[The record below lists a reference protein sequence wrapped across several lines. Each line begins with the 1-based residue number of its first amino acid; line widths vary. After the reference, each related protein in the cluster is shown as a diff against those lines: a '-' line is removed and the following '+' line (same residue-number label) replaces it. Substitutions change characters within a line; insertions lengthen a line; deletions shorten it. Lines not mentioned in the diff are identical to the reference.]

1 MASRKN
7 PNPKSK
13 LKSKPKPKAPAP
25 KAAPPAAQSK
35 THGKSAQ
42 RALDA
47 YGTGF
52 NDKLQPTEPLDLRR
66 VHTVSD
72 LVDAYARCA
81 IGARAVGEGAEIL
94 QAMAEDKDCFV
105 VCTVSGAMTV
115 AKMGLVL
122 CEMIDHGLV
131 DAVIS
136 TGALMAHGFVEAAG
150 KLHFKYDPTMSD
162 DELFERGYNR
172 VFDSIELERNLD
184 DVERIFRT
192 VIQSNEKMDTWCS
205 HKITR
210 ALGEHLSKHDLGR
223 GILRSAYEH
232 DVPVYVPA
240 FSDSEL
246 GLDFAIHSHRRRK
259 RNLPP
264 LQFDP
269 FLDVDDYKE
278 RVVRAKKLGIFTIGG
293 GVPRN
298 WAQQVGPYLDL
309 LQKRAGIGDGIRRF
323 EYGVRICPEPTHW
336 GGLSGCTYSEGVS
349 WGKFVPVAEGG
360 RYAEVYAD
368 ATIAWPM
375 MVKAVLERQAAAGR
389 KAGPAKTPSRPRR

>member
-1 MASRKN
+1 MAK
-7 PNPKSK
+7 KK
-13 LKSKPKPKAPAP
+13 TAAPAAHRTS
-25 KAAPPAAQSK
+25 KASAGSSAKPTA
-35 THGKSAQ
+35 KSSAK
-42 RALDA
+42 RALTA

-52 NDKLQPTEPLDLRR
+52 NDKLRPTVPLDLARI
-66 VHTVSD
+66 HSVSD
-72 LVDAYARCA
+72 LVEAYAKTA
-81 IGARAVGEGAEIL
+81 IGARQVGEAAEIL
-94 QAMAEDKDCFV
+94 QTMAEDRDCFV

-122 CEMIDHGLV
+122 CDMIEAGLV

-150 KLHFKYDPTMSD
+150 KLHFKYDPSMSD

-184 DVERIFRT
+184 DVEHIFRT
-192 VIQSNEKMDTWCS
+192 VLEANPHVDTWCS
-205 HKITR
+205 HMLTY
-210 ALGEHLSKHDLGR
+210 ALGGHLSKHDLGR

-259 RNLPP
+259 RQQPP
-264 LQFDP
+264 LRFDP
-269 FLDVDDYKE
+269 FLDVEAYKE
-278 RVVRAKKLGIFTIGG
+278 RVVGAKKLGIFTIGG

-368 ATIAWPM
+368 ATIVWPLV
-375 MVKAVLERQAAAGR
+375 VKAVLERQAAAR
-389 KAGPAKTPSRPRR
+389 KGKPRAAKRRRAK